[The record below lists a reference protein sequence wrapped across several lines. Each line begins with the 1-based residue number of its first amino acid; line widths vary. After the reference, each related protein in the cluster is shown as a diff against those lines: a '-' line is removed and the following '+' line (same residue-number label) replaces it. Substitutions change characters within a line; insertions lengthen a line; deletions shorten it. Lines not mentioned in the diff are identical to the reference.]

1 MEFFEKYKNPIIAA
15 VVGALTAIVLSYLIT
30 IPFWITGAIIG
41 AVSVLFTEQA
51 VGIYDKQVEN
61 LKAKREESK
70 KKKAEES

>member
-15 VVGALTAIVLSYLIT
+15 VVGALTAIVLSYLVQ

-51 VGIYDKQVEN
+51 VGLYDKQVEN

-70 KKKAEES
+70 SKKADES